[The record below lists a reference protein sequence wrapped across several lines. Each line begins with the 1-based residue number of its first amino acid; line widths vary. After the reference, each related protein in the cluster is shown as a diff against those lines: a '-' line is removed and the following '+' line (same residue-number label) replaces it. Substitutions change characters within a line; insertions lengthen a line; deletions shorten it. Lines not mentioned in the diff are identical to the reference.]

1 MTEFSVSGE
10 ILKFC
15 VSNNIQC
22 SDETAKQFD
31 VLCDEL
37 LAFNAHTNVTALK
50 TKEDICN
57 KHFIDSACIL
67 KYNYL
72 IKQGAKL
79 IDIGCGAGFPG
90 LPIKM
95 LRRDIDIS
103 FLDSTAKK
111 LKFTE
116 SMSDLFCLD
125 AKLYPVRAEE
135 IAVKKDVRESF
146 DVAVS
151 RAVADLPV
159 LCELALPFVKVG
171 GLFVA
176 YKSMKESDR
185 TNPES
190 ELSRADKGIKAL
202 GARVKEVL
210 SADLEGAEG
219 KVFRHALVVI
229 EKVKNTPDV
238 YPRRYATILKKPL

>member
-1 MTEFSVSGE
+1 MEFSVSCE
-10 ILKFC
+10 ILEFC
-15 VSNNIQC
+15 KNNNIAC
-22 SDETAKQFD
+22 SDEVAEQFEN
-31 VLCDEL
+31 LCDEL

-67 KYNYL
+67 KYPHL

-79 IDIGCGAGFPG
+79 VDIGCGAGFPG

-95 LRRDIDIS
+95 LRRDIDVS

-116 SMSDLFCLD
+116 SMSNAFGLD
-125 AKLYPVRAEE
+125 ATLYPVRAEE
-135 IAVKKDVRESF
+135 IAVKKEVRESF

-176 YKSMKESDR
+176 YKSMKESD
-185 TNPES
+185 TSNPET
-190 ELSRADKGIKAL
+190 ELSRAQNGIKAL
-202 GARVKEVL
+202 GGRVKEIL
-210 SADLEGAEG
+210 DADFEGAEG
-219 KVFRHALVVI
+219 QVQKHALIVI
-229 EKVKNTPDV
+229 EKVKNTPMQ
-238 YPRRYATILKKPL
+238 YPRRYAAILKKPL